1 MRIVGAIAGIVILAA
16 LASGGSAFASR
27 VADTPAGGGVYIH
40 ATGSNGPAGTIII
53 TGAVGDYGKTLSI
66 NKNGKTDNNGNFVRI
81 TLRQGTF
88 EVDATALNAR
98 ESHTQALINKTT
110 CSIHFT
116 GTAPVTLFNGTGLY
130 KGIKG
135 KVSDHGFLRRCGPAL
150 RQRGAQGPV
159 QLRPQHPAA
168 CSVRID
174 HRPGHRL
181 VRLSEAQRPGGGPGE
196 GEARSASLPPDRQVR
211 APAGVLGD
219 RSCPRRHDTRS
230 CD

>member
-40 ATGSNGPAGTIII
+40 ATGSNGPAGTIIV
-53 TGAVGDYGKTLSI
+53 TGAIGDYGKTLSI

-135 KVSDHGFLRRCGPAL
+135 KVLITVSFGGVGP
-150 RQRGAQGPV
+150 RYGSGAHKGQCNFGRNTPP
-159 QLRPQHPAA
+159 L
-168 CSVRID
+168 
-174 HRPGHRL
+174 
-181 VRLSEAQRPGGGPGE
+181 AQYASITGPGTVSF
-196 GEARSASLPPDRQVR
+196 A
-211 APAGVLGD
+211 
-219 RSCPRRHDTRS
+219 
-230 CD
+230 